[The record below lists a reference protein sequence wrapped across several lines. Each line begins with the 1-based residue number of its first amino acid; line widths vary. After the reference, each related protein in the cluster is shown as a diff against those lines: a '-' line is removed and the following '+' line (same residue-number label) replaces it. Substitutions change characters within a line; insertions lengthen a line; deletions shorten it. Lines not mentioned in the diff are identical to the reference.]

1 MFIMVHRTGQYYRF
15 RLVIFLM
22 RHKFSVFLHIGKSGG
37 TSFDSMMTSLVHHK
51 CNSSKLLIGHKHF
64 DWSFITG
71 LTNRQQPLDVLGL
84 LRHPV
89 ERTKSHFYF
98 SQTLD
103 WTKSSPTRNKTL
115 EYYFKNIPL
124 MMTTRGI
131 WFDGESSVAWLSGL
145 HR

>member
-1 MFIMVHRTGQYYRF
+1 MYKIRVFDT
-15 RLVIFLM
+15 LFL
-22 RHKFSVFLHIGKSGG
+22 VFLHIGKSGG

-51 CNSSKLLIGHKHF
+51 CNSSNLLIGHKHF
-64 DWSFITG
+64 DWSFITR
-71 LTNRQQPLDVLGL
+71 LADRQQSFDVLTL

-103 WTKSSPTRNKTL
+103 WLKTSPIRNKTL
-115 EYYFKNIPL
+115 EDYFKSIPL
-124 MMTTRGI
+124 MMATRGM
-131 WFDGESSVAWLSGL
+131 WFDGESSVAWISGL